1 MISESEVLDEEAAVR
16 YRAIAAQ
23 AIEQYGG
30 RYVVRGAV
38 PEAVEG
44 EWPARRRLIIVE
56 FPSLE
61 QARTWYESPE
71 YAEARKI
78 ADTAMDRSLTFVE
91 GLPG

>member
-16 YRAIAAQ
+16 YRAIAAR

-30 RYVVRGAV
+30 RYVVRGGA

-44 EWPARRRLIIVE
+44 EWPSGRRLIIVE
-56 FPSLE
+56 FASLE

-78 ADTAMDRSLTFVE
+78 AATAMDRRLTFVE
-91 GLPG
+91 GL